1 LWSTGGSWGGLPDYI
16 KLWTPRLDALKAAGN
31 RPDWVP
37 DRGNNNADRSWD
49 YTSAHHTPRGGFD
62 RPQPENFDQ
71 PRRGL
76 VDRSNLVA
84 AVACFEVRLSCKKAA
99 GFVPVL
105 RSQQSCKL
113 RVGA

>member
-49 YTSAHHTPRGGFD
+49 YASAHHTPRGGFD
-62 RPQPENFDQ
+62 LTQHPKTLTNRVEVWWTDLTWSPQ
-71 PRRGL
+71 
-76 VDRSNLVA
+76 
-84 AVACFEVRLSCKKAA
+84 
-99 GFVPVL
+99 
-105 RSQQSCKL
+105 
-113 RVGA
+113 